1 MNFTVDWGTLVVSVP
16 VMIATCFG
24 TIKFVGKAI
33 SKEYFD
39 KRLASY
45 TTELQ
50 KDFENHRSTLEK
62 NRNEYIKRLEEEIDK
77 NKMFREK
84 YTEISFTAIQAVREE
99 IRACYKFSQT
109 KDAKSDELLYKKQ
122 KNLIE
127 VLDSNRVYIPEYLVA
142 SIEQFIR
149 IFYDTCTSYEVFVY
163 QHDENSNSKKTEQF
177 YDIYKNYSQDLHSL
191 HEEIENYARKELA
204 GAA

>member
-24 TIKFVGKAI
+24 TIKFIGKAM

-45 TTELQ
+45 TLELQ
-50 KDFENHRSTLEK
+50 KDLENHRSTLEK
-62 NRNEYIKRLEEEIDK
+62 DRNEYIKRLEEEIDK
-77 NKMFREK
+77 NKKFREK

-99 IRACYKFSQT
+99 IRICNKFSQT
-109 KDAKSDELLYKKQ
+109 KDATSDELLYKKQ
-122 KNLIE
+122 KDLIE
-127 VLDSNRVYIPEYLVA
+127 VLDSNRVYIPEYLVTLV
-142 SIEQFIR
+142 ERFIK
-149 IFYDTCTSYEVFVY
+149 IFYDTCTSYSAFTYEY
-163 QHDENSNSKKTEQF
+163 KENPNSKNTEKF
-177 YDIYKNYSQDLHSL
+177 YAINREYSTELKSL
-191 HEEIENYARKELA
+191 HEEIEKHARKELA